1 MHNQRL
7 HSQASLLLAVVL
19 ALAASTAAAQPVEL
33 KAQGQAEIS
42 AVGDVTW
49 RKTLSLPLERYT
61 AFKANMPNPYVLL
74 RDAASA
80 RANEEIAP
88 GAVARYDDAASA
100 VVLEYTELGGVKN
113 LGGGLWELSTDG
125 PEAEFLSTTTEGGR
139 PAFLFYENDVTAERA
154 IRGKVTVRLP
164 ARARELSWD
173 AERRVARYRLAAPAL
188 SGSSRIELSLK
199 VKDRLM
205 TGVYKVYGLGATGEL
220 DEEIAAQWVAK
231 AVFKNTGTHAARDLR
246 VRYRLTGYS
255 EWGAWTKFPEVLPGQ
270 TVVSTYYPVL
280 DPSIARLTSNAPA
293 DVLAEWQYQEA
304 DGRERTDSDGKRLTL
319 LGAHEFIFSN
329 VVAGQ
334 SFGTMADAYSN
345 APLLAAFITRDDPV
359 VKEFAALANKRAG
372 GVAANQDDDSALKA
386 LRGLY
391 ELLLANDITYQSP
404 AVVMDSGVSFDVK
417 TVQSLKYPRD
427 VVRER
432 SGTCIDL
439 AMLYLA
445 GTHAI
450 GGGLNAALALIP
462 GHAFPVVRLPSG
474 RVVGIETTM
483 VGGGER
489 ASTVGSLPFDAA
501 LEQGTKTLSE
511 RGAGGEILIVEFQDL
526 WQKGIANPELEP
538 LPPTIL
544 QQWGIREGGPV
555 AVGMR
560 RDGVSPS
567 PAGAQQVASGG
578 GSRSGFVGQFR
589 GISTERLSNGQMLR
603 SQVVVEINEVG
614 SGRLVATLQA
624 QGEVETPQGRAIVSF
639 QGQYQGELDDW
650 DDDEVTLTST
660 ARAVMVNQG
669 APQMLAGGKLKL
681 ELGRANRMHG
691 KEGNSS
697 EGWTELELSRQ

>member
-1 MHNQRL
+1 MHNQQQPR
-7 HSQASLLLAVVL
+7 ASLALAMFL
-19 ALAASTAAAQPVEL
+19 ALAATSATAQPIEL

-42 AVGDVTW
+42 AVGDVAW
-49 RKTLSLPLERYT
+49 KMTLSLPLEQYT
-61 AFKANMPNPYVLL
+61 AFKTNFPNPHLLL

-80 RANEEIAP
+80 RTDEEIAP

-100 VVLEYTELGGVKN
+100 VVLEFTHLGGVKN
-113 LGGGLWELSTDG
+113 LGGGLWELPING
-125 PEAEFLSTTTEGGR
+125 PETEFLGTTTAGGR
-139 PAFLFYENDVTAERA
+139 PAFLFYENDVNEEMA

-173 AERRVARYRLAAPAL
+173 AERRAARYRLAPPAL
-188 SGSSRIELSLK
+188 TGASRLELDLK

-205 TGVYKVYGLGATGEL
+205 TGVYKVYGLGATGDL

-231 AVFKNTGTHAARDLR
+231 AVVKNTGSHAARDVR
-246 VRYRLTGYS
+246 VRYRLTGYA
-255 EWGAWTKFPEVLPGQ
+255 EWGAWNKFPEVLPGQ

-280 DPSIARLTSNAPA
+280 DPAIARLTSNTPA
-293 DVLAEWQYQEA
+293 DVLVEWQYREA
-304 DGRERTDSDGKRLTL
+304 DGRDREDSDAKRLTL
-319 LGAHEFIFSN
+319 LGAHEFVFSN

-359 VKEFAALANKRAG
+359 IKEFAALANKRAG
-372 GVAANQDDDSALKA
+372 GVAANADDESALKA

-391 ELLLANDITYQSP
+391 ELMLANDITYQSP
-404 AVVMDSGVSFDVK
+404 AVVMDSGASFDVK

-445 GTHAI
+445 GAHAI
-450 GGGLNAALALIP
+450 GGGLDAALALIP

-474 RVVGIETTM
+474 QVVGIETTM
-483 VGGGER
+483 VGGGSR

-501 LEQGTKTLSE
+501 LEQGTKTFNE
-511 RGAGGEILIVEFQDL
+511 KWNGPEIVLINFQDL
-526 WQKGIANPELEP
+526 WQKGVANPELEP
-538 LPPTIL
+538 LPPTVL

-560 RDGVSPS
+560 
-567 PAGAQQVASGG
+567 PAGAAGSGSGATQVASGG
-578 GSRSGFVGQFR
+578 RSRIAFVGRFTGTGKDRQQN
-589 GISTERLSNGQMLR
+589 GQLVTSQITLEITELGGGRLSAIYQQQAEVFTPDGRVLLR
-603 SQVVVEINEVG
+603 FQGLYE
-614 SGRLVATLQA
+614 
-624 QGEVETPQGRAIVSF
+624 GEV
-639 QGQYQGELDDW
+639 DDI
-650 DDDEVTLTST
+650 DDDEVTLAST
-660 ARAVMVNQG
+660 ERLFAANDH
-669 APQMLAGGKLKL
+669 APEAMAPGKLKL
-681 ELGRANRMHG
+681 ELGRGNRLRG

-697 EGWTELELSRQ
+697 DGWTDLDLVRQ